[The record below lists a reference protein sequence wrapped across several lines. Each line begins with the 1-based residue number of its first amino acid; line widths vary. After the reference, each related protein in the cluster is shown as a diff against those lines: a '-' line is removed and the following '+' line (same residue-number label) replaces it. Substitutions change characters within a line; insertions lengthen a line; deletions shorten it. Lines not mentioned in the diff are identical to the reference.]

1 MLTFL
6 SINIEGFRSI
16 AEQTHLQLNT
26 PGITWI
32 NSPTGSGKSTIFSA
46 ITWCLYGKDLKG
58 VSEVRTWEKLRPKNY
73 QGVCVTINY
82 QTSKGVFKVT
92 RCQDYKLPLEDGSK
106 GGNRLIMYQDAY
118 PLDVKGKTK
127 IQSEIEKSVGLT
139 YQLFINSIM
148 FGQGLKRLI
157 QESNTDKKK
166 LFEEVFDLN
175 FLNLAK
181 GVANDERRDIL
192 VEANEIENKANQ
204 LKHQV
209 EESKNTYFELRE
221 RERSWKATIHRQRRE
236 LRERR
241 TELTRRLQETQREL
255 KDSVEATLDSKIS
268 RTESRLNSVS
278 QRLKKAKGDTQLDL
292 EDFVTEIL
300 KMLKSKKY
308 QLAYKKLQTLHATF
322 KEITECQEEK
332 EQLTQRKYKL
342 KEIKTRYAHINKT
355 CNTLADN
362 ICEID
367 EQIRELENEK
377 QKVLSPKYKKAW
389 ENYRKKLKK
398 ADEDYHNKL
407 GELENYDWLIT
418 EPLGNN
424 GIKAY
429 LFDSSLD
436 LLNHVLESYSEILGF
451 RVSFEV
457 DLDSARKEF
466 VTLIESNGIIIE
478 YDELS
483 GGEKSL
489 VNLAMALAMN
499 EALTAARGINLAFL
513 DEVFEGISDDVLEVA
528 INLITKV
535 FENKN
540 LFLISH
546 HQSLPLHKA
555 RIMQVVKHDGLSKVL
570 YT

>member
-6 SINIEGFRSI
+6 SLYIEGFRSI
-16 AEQTHLQLNT
+16 AEQTVLQLNT

-46 ITWCLYGKDLKG
+46 ITWGLYGKDLKG
-58 VSEVRTWEKLRPKNY
+58 VSEVRTWERIRPKDY
-73 QGVCVTINY
+73 PGVCISVSY
-82 QTSKGVFKVT
+82 QTSNGVFKVV
-92 RCQDYKLPLEDGSK
+92 RCQDYKLTIEDGNK
-106 GGNRLIMYQDAY
+106 GGSRLLLYQDGY
-118 PLDVKGKTK
+118 IVDIKGKTK
-127 IQSEIEKSVGLT
+127 VQNEIEKSIGLT

-181 GVANDERRDIL
+181 GIANDERKDIIS
-192 VEANEIENKANQ
+192 ESNQ
-204 LKHQV
+204 LEHSAEQLKQQV

-236 LRERR
+236 LREKRR
-241 TELTRRLQETQREL
+241 ELTKKLQSTQREI
-255 KDSVEATLDSKIS
+255 KDFVSATIDSRIS
-268 RTESRLNSVS
+268 RTESRFNDICTK
-278 QRLKKAKGDTQLDL
+278 LKKAKGDTQLDL
-292 EDFVTEIL
+292 DDFVSEIL
-300 KMLKSKKY
+300 KMLKNKEY
-308 QLAYKKLQTLHATF
+308 DLAYKKLQILHVTF
-322 KEITECQEEK
+322 KRITEYQEEK
-332 EQLTQRKYKL
+332 EELIQRKYKL
-342 KEIKTRYAHINKT
+342 KEIKTRYEHIDKT

-362 ICEID
+362 ICAID
-367 EQIRELENEK
+367 EQIKELSEEK

-389 ENYRKKLKK
+389 ERYRKKLKK
-398 ADEDYHNKL
+398 IDENYHNKL
-407 GELENYDWLIT
+407 EELKDYDWLIT

-457 DLDSARKEF
+457 DLGSARKEF

-555 RIMQVVKHDGLSKVL
+555 RIMQVVKQDGLSKIVI
-570 YT
+570 

>member
-6 SINIEGFRSI
+6 SICIEGFRSI
-16 AEQTHLQLNT
+16 AESTYIQLNT

-46 ITWCLYGKDLKG
+46 VTWGLYGKDLKG
-58 VSEVRTWEKLRPKNY
+58 VSEVKTWEKYRQNNY

-82 QTSKGVFKVT
+82 QTPKGVFKVI
-92 RCQDYKLPLEDGSK
+92 RCQDYKLPLEDGNK
-106 GGNRLIMYQDAY
+106 GNNRLVLYQDAY
-118 PLDVKGKTK
+118 PLDLKGKSK
-127 IQSEIEKSVGLT
+127 VQDEIEKSVGLT

-181 GVANDERRDIL
+181 GVANNERHDIFSESNKL
-192 VEANEIENKANQ
+192 EYSVEQ
-204 LKHQV
+204 LKQQV

-236 LRERR
+236 LREKRI
-241 TELTRRLQETQREL
+241 ELTKKLQSTQREI
-255 KDSVEATLDSKIS
+255 KDIVSATIDSKIS
-268 RTESRLNSVS
+268 RTESRLKHIHNKLQV
-278 QRLKKAKGDTQLDL
+278 LKNGTELNL
-292 EDFVTEIL
+292 ENFVTEIL
-300 KMLKSKKY
+300 KMLKNKNYK
-308 QLAYKKLQTLHATF
+308 LAYKKLQTLHVTF
-322 KEITECQEEK
+322 KEITEYQEEK
-332 EQLTQRKYKL
+332 EDLIKRKWKL
-342 KEIKTRYAHINKT
+342 KEIQARYEHINKT

-362 ICEID
+362 ICAID
-367 EQIRELENEK
+367 EQIKELENEK

-398 ADEDYHNKL
+398 IDEDYHNKL
-407 GELENYDWLIT
+407 EELENYDWLIT

-451 RVSFEV
+451 RISFEV
-457 DLDSARKEF
+457 DLNSARKEF
-466 VTLIESNGIIIE
+466 ITLIESNGIIIE

-489 VNLAMALAMN
+489 TNLAMALAMN

-513 DEVFEGISDDVLEVA
+513 DEVFEGISDDVLEIA

-535 FENKN
+535 FENKT

-555 RIMQVVKHDGLSKVL
+555 RIMQVVKHNGLSKIVI
-570 YT
+570 

>member
-6 SINIEGFRSI
+6 SISIEGFRSI
-16 AEQTHLQLNT
+16 AEPTNISLNL

-46 ITWCLYGKDLKG
+46 ITWVLYGKDLKG
-58 VSEVRTWEKLRPKNY
+58 VSEVKTWEKYRISDYK
-73 QGVCVTINY
+73 GVCVTINY
-82 QTSKGVFKVT
+82 QTSKGVFKVI
-92 RCQDYKLPLEDGSK
+92 RCQDYKLPVDDGNK

-118 PLDVKGKTK
+118 ILDVKGKVN
-127 IQSEIEKSVGLT
+127 IQNEVEKSIGLT

-157 QESNTDKKK
+157 QETNADKKK

-181 GVANDERRDIL
+181 VVANDERKNLITESKDLERRFD
-192 VEANEIENKANQ
+192 Q
-204 LKHQV
+204 LKDQA
-209 EESKNTYFELRE
+209 EESKDTYLELQE
-221 RERSWKATIHRQRRE
+221 RERSWEENIHKQCKE
-236 LRERR
+236 LRDKRI
-241 TELTRRLQETQREL
+241 ELTKKLQNTQREI
-255 KDSVEATLDSKIS
+255 KDTVANTLDGKLS
-268 RTESRLNSVS
+268 RTESRIHNLHSRLQVLKNGTELN
-278 QRLKKAKGDTQLDL
+278 LAN
-292 EDFVTEIL
+292 FVTEIL

-308 QLAYKKLQTLHATF
+308 ELAYKKLQTLHATF

-332 EQLTQRKYKL
+332 EELIKRKFKL
-342 KEIKTRYAHINKT
+342 KEIQARYEYINKT

-362 ICEID
+362 ICAID
-367 EQIRELENEK
+367 EQIHKLENEK

-389 ENYRKKLKK
+389 KDYRKKLKK
-398 ADEDYHNKL
+398 VDKDYHNKL
-407 GELENYDWLIT
+407 GDLENYDWLIS

-436 LLNHVLESYSEILGF
+436 LLNNVLESYSDILGF

-457 DLDSARKEF
+457 DLDSIRKDF
-466 VTLIESNGIIIE
+466 ITLIESNGIIIE

-513 DEVFEGISDDVLEVA
+513 DEVFEGISDDVLEIA

-535 FENKN
+535 FENKS

-555 RIMQVVKHDGLSKVL
+555 RIMQVVKQNGLSKIVV
-570 YT
+570 

>member
-6 SINIEGFRSI
+6 SISIEGFRSI
-16 AEQTHLQLNT
+16 AEPTNISLNL

-46 ITWCLYGKDLKG
+46 ITWVLYGKDLKG
-58 VSEVRTWEKLRPKNY
+58 VSEVKTWEKYRINDYK
-73 QGVCVTINY
+73 GVCVTINY
-82 QTSKGVFKVT
+82 QTSKGVFKVI
-92 RCQDYKLPLEDGSK
+92 RCQDYKLPVDDGNK

-118 PLDVKGKTK
+118 ILDVKGKVN
-127 IQSEIEKSVGLT
+127 IQNEVEKSIGLT

-157 QESNTDKKK
+157 QETNADKKK

-181 GVANDERRDIL
+181 VVANDERKNLITESKDLERRF
-192 VEANEIENKANQ
+192 NQ
-204 LKHQV
+204 LKDQA
-209 EESKNTYFELRE
+209 EESKDTYLELQE
-221 RERSWKATIHRQRRE
+221 RERSWEENIHKQCKE
-236 LRERR
+236 LRDKRI
-241 TELTRRLQETQREL
+241 ELTKKLQNTQREI
-255 KDSVEATLDSKIS
+255 KDTVANTLDGKLS
-268 RTESRLNSVS
+268 RTESRIHNLHSRLQVLKNGTELN
-278 QRLKKAKGDTQLDL
+278 LAN
-292 EDFVTEIL
+292 FVTEIL

-308 QLAYKKLQTLHATF
+308 ELAYKKLQTLHATF

-332 EQLTQRKYKL
+332 EELINRKFKL
-342 KEIKTRYAHINKT
+342 KEIKARYEYINKT

-362 ICEID
+362 ICAID
-367 EQIRELENEK
+367 EQIHKLKNEK

-389 ENYRKKLKK
+389 KDYRKKLKK
-398 ADEDYHNKL
+398 VNKAYHNKL
-407 GELENYDWLIT
+407 VDLENYDWLIS

-436 LLNHVLESYSEILGF
+436 LLNNVLESYSDILGF

-457 DLDSARKEF
+457 DLDSIRKDF
-466 VTLIESNGIIIE
+466 ITLIESNGIIIE

-513 DEVFEGISDDVLEVA
+513 DEVFEGISDDVLEIA

-535 FENKN
+535 FENKS

-555 RIMQVVKHDGLSKVL
+555 RIMQVVKQNGLSKIVV
-570 YT
+570 